1 MNDDSYPGLTAIIFI
16 SLSILNEICI
26 IQKQT
31 TMKNILST
39 LSTIMLLL
47 PALAIGQ
54 QSNVDTVRLFYLG
67 GQSNMDGY
75 GYNSELPDELN
86 KTFDQVPIYHGNP
99 AGDDKLSGGLGFWE
113 NLKPGHGTGF
123 SSDGNSNNRSDRFGV
138 ELSFAHRLQ
147 ELYPHEDIALIK
159 YSRGGTSIDSM
170 AAEDFGCWEP
180 DYHGEKGINQYDHFL
195 KTVRKAMDVKDIDG
209 DGREEHLVPSGIIW
223 MQGESDA
230 HVEAI
235 AKRYYN
241 NLKRLMDLMRATFRV
256 DDLPVVIGKISD
268 SWDDEDGKVWDHGD
282 LVQHAQEKFARTD
295 QCTAI
300 VRTTRYYDY
309 SDTWHYDSEGFIDLG
324 EQFAEAVFRLN
335 E

>member
-1 MNDDSYPGLTAIIFI
+1 
-16 SLSILNEICI
+16 
-26 IQKQT
+26 
-31 TMKNILST
+31 MKNILST
-39 LSTIMLLL
+39 LIFIMILIPVL
-47 PALAIGQ
+47 ALGQ
-54 QSNVDTVRLFYLG
+54 QSDVDTVRLFYLG

-86 KTFDQVPIYHGNP
+86 KTFEQVPIYHGNP
-99 AGDDKLSGGLGFWE
+99 AGDDDLSGGLGLWE

-123 SSDGNSNNRSDRFGV
+123 SSNGKKNHLSDRFGV
-138 ELSFAHRLQ
+138 ELSFANRLQ
-147 ELYPHEDIALIK
+147 ELYSNKDIALIK

-180 DYHGEKGINQYDHFL
+180 DYQGEKGINQYDHFL
-195 KTVRKAMDVKDIDG
+195 KTVRNAMDVKDIDG

-230 HVEAI
+230 HVESI
-235 AKRYYN
+235 AKQYCN
-241 NLKRLMDLMRATFRV
+241 NLKNLMDLMRATFRV

-268 SWDDEDGKVWDHGD
+268 SWDDEDGKVWDYGD

-295 QCTAI
+295 ECAAI

-324 EQFAEAVFRLN
+324 EKFAEAVFRLN